1 MKISY
6 WTASKTSKKPKQQR
20 SLASH
25 FLLYIFAV
33 TAWLR
38 REFFYLKRF
47 FKNANKQN
55 MRARANGAT
64 REEKRVALVTFLV
77 SGDFTRSLK
86 IGTTRLLQYTVASH
100 ADVRSLITHSSRSW
114 GRNAGR
120 NPRTKNV
127 RVGSYS
133 LSKYVKG
140 SCKWNLD
147 SFRIKISPIQT
158 FFHNFFK

>member
-1 MKISY
+1 
-6 WTASKTSKKPKQQR
+6 
-20 SLASH
+20 
-25 FLLYIFAV
+25 
-33 TAWLR
+33 
-38 REFFYLKRF
+38 
-47 FKNANKQN
+47 
-55 MRARANGAT
+55 MRARANFAT

-120 NPRTKNV
+120 NPRTENV

-140 SCKWNLD
+140 SCK
-147 SFRIKISPIQT
+147 
-158 FFHNFFK
+158 